1 MAIVLELL
9 SRKDQTLK
17 YFKFDKLE
25 VLVGRDHHCDLRLED
40 PYISAE
46 HVRIKQSHE
55 DSAISFEDCSTVNGT
70 LVNKKLLPGGQ
81 LQGNDI
87 LKIGRTRLKVV
98 NTNQP
103 VSPALPLSQLEES
116 LNWLSHSWVAILLTL
131 GYLVLSMVF
140 EFTNSVVAYNVFD
153 MLPKEMGQMALLS
166 AWPIAFAIMGKVF
179 NKESRVVSQFSI
191 LWVTLF
197 IFYGLYLLE
206 KLVSFNFNA
215 PDGLIWVEFSVYG
228 LVLFFCIWL
237 SLFFAFNQTNKR
249 RNLVSLMMTMVIVAP
264 IVSLS
269 MLGSNDFS
277 AKPAYNSIML
287 PPVYQFRPA
296 SDVATFV
303 ENSASLFTELDE
315 HIESENVAQKSA
327 GDLEH

>member
-17 YFKFDKLE
+17 YFKFNKSE
-25 VLVGRDHHCDLRLED
+25 ILVGRDHHCDLRLED

-46 HVRIKQSHE
+46 HVRIRQNSE
-55 DSAISFEDCSTVNGT
+55 DHSISFEDCDTVNGT
-70 LVNKKLLPGGQ
+70 LVNKQLLPRGQ

-87 LKIGRTRLKVV
+87 LKLGRTRLKVV

-103 VSPALPLSQLEES
+103 VSAALPLSQLEES
-116 LNWLSHSWVAILLTL
+116 LNWLSHSGVAILLTL
-131 GYLVLSMVF
+131 AYLVLSMVL

-191 LWVTLF
+191 LWLTLF

-215 PDGLIWVEFSVYG
+215 PEGLIWVELMVYA
-228 LVLFFCIWL
+228 LVLFACIWL
-237 SLFFAFNQTNKR
+237 SLFFAFHQTNKR
-249 RNLVSLMMTMVIVAP
+249 RNLVSSMMTLVIVVP

-277 AKPAYNSIML
+277 AKPAYNSIVL
-287 PPVYQFRPA
+287 PPIYQFRPA
-296 SDVATFV
+296 LDVNTFV

-315 HIESENVAQKSA
+315 HLASESVTQKNA
-327 GDLEH
+327 DD

>member
-17 YFKFDKLE
+17 YFKFNKSE
-25 VLVGRDHHCDLRLED
+25 ILVGRDHHCDLRLED

-46 HVRIKQSHE
+46 HVRIKQDSE
-55 DSAISFEDCSTVNGT
+55 DHTISFEDCDTVNGT
-70 LVNKKLLPGGQ
+70 LVNKQLLPGGQ

-87 LKIGRTRLKVV
+87 LKLGRTRLKVV

-103 VSPALPLSQLEES
+103 VSAALPLSQLEES
-116 LNWLSHSWVAILLTL
+116 LNWLSHSGVAILLTL
-131 GYLVLSMVF
+131 AYLVLSMVL

-191 LWVTLF
+191 LWLTLF

-215 PDGLIWVEFSVYG
+215 PEGLIWVELMVYA
-228 LVLFFCIWL
+228 LVLFACIWL
-237 SLFFAFNQTNKR
+237 SLFFAFHQTNKR
-249 RNLVSLMMTMVIVAP
+249 RNLVSSMMTLVIVVP

-269 MLGSNDFS
+269 MLGSDDFS

-287 PPVYQFRPA
+287 PPIYQFRPA
-296 SDVATFV
+296 SDVNTFV

-315 HIESENVAQKSA
+315 HLASESLAQKNA
-327 GDLEH
+327 DD